1 MCHFNVHKTF
11 GTPHGSSGPA
21 TGALCVRDHLA
32 KYLPVP
38 TVEYNGQK
46 YWLDYDRPE
55 SVGKI
60 RSYLGAAGV
69 VLRAYAWTMMLGDK
83 GLRECAEIS
92 VINNNYMQKL
102 MQDIPYMDEAF
113 KGNGI
118 VRQEQI
124 RYSFGKLAEKTGVG
138 SEDMNRRMLDYGIPW
153 FWSSH
158 HPWVIPEP
166 MTLEPCE
173 TYTKEDIEEYVEVV
187 RAVVKEALKDP
198 DFVKGAPY
206 DSVIRKRKNERNL
219 DDPKKWALTYKVFRK
234 KFNVK

>member
-11 GTPHGSSGPA
+11 GTPHGGSGPA
-21 TGALCVRDHLA
+21 MGALCIREALA

-38 TVEYNGQK
+38 TVEYDGEK
-46 YWLDYDRPE
+46 YWLDYDRPD
-55 SVGKI
+55 SIGKI
-60 RSYLGAAGV
+60 RGFLGVPTVA
-69 VLRAYAWTMMLGDK
+69 LKAYAWTMMMGAD
-83 GLRECAEIS
+83 GLRECADIS

-102 MQDIPYMDEAF
+102 MADIPIMEEAF

-124 RYSFGKLAEKTGVG
+124 RYSFGKLHEQTGVG
-138 SEDMNRRMLDYGIPW
+138 SDDMNCRMLDYSIPW

-187 RAVVKEALKDP
+187 RTVCDEALNDP
-198 DFVKGAPY
+198 EFVKHAPY
-206 DSVIRKRKNERNL
+206 NSVIHKRKNEQNL
-219 DDPKKWALTYKVFRK
+219 DDPEKWALTWKVFKRK
-234 KFNVK
+234 FGVK